1 MALSLPS
8 IKIGISTK
16 KAYFD
21 KTHDVS
27 TTSDF
32 GFVQPTLC
40 DDVIPNTNIKLR
52 THSKIM
58 LAPMP
63 QQTFSRIQMHT
74 TNVFVPMSDIYLA
87 FDNQQTQTTVQSAYR
102 SYIPNSSDCVTVKN
116 LFYCLFLAPVLHIA
130 NTFNTNHIEP
140 LAFTKVW
147 EGDSNGIVE
156 VSNVTDT
163 YKTSLTN
170 LLTTLRFG
178 VNHTYHNTNTY
189 ATDLTSLIKYFSS
202 YNYYAK
208 PNYVTPSWENAD
220 FKLESNTLV
229 NNKHVYVTFHLSR
242 RGQRVMKV
250 LNGLGYKFGLF
261 GKTVSLLPL
270 LAYYKAW
277 FDKYNPPRHIQWKST
292 KCFYLIHSYYD
303 LAESIDSAALTSS
316 TPIVNRYLYFLDFL
330 QELSDCCYTLPI
342 DPFTACLTNPVE
354 GNTIDKTLQIPTN
367 ETDSLDVYITRDST
381 PYTDSSGDSIIIK
394 SLLKFLPMVNKYSVI
409 GARVEQWMKAK
420 YGISLPRNY
429 IFGENKVSCF
439 VDEILSSTNYQSED
453 KRIGNYLG
461 ERGGVSSNK
470 NSSSESHF
478 TAEQFGYVLQLMCIV
493 PFGGYSQGI
502 NPSVCRINR
511 EDFYDNTLDSLGME
525 ACPSSEFMCENNLID
540 STHII
545 DTDSTF
551 GFRPRLFN
559 YKYKSNLRNGCFANG
574 QRDSFLGYQL
584 DRYFTVNDI
593 LADGTNVGNPPTDWQ
608 TTEELRYIGLSE
620 DYGNYDRMFYDVKGT
635 TDNFVIQMIQEYS
648 ITSPML
654 PISESY
660 NTYDKDGLSDDNAT
674 TSISHS

>member
-1 MALSLPS
+1 MAISLPN

-32 GFVQPTLC
+32 GFVQPTLF

-74 TNVFVPMSDIYLA
+74 TNVFVPMSDVYLA
-87 FDNQQTQTTVQSAYR
+87 FDNQQTQTTVQSAYK
-102 SYIPNSSDCVTVKN
+102 SYIPTSADSITVKN
-116 LFYCLFLAPVLHIA
+116 LFYSLFFAPTLHLA
-130 NTFNTNHIEP
+130 NTFSTDHIEP

-147 EGDSNGIVE
+147 EGDSNGIVP
-156 VSNVTDT
+156 VSNVTAT
-163 YKTSLTN
+163 YQTSLTN
-170 LLTTLRFG
+170 LLTSLQFG
-178 VNHTYHNTNTY
+178 TPHTYHSTKTF
-189 ATDLTSLIKYFSS
+189 ATDLTSLVKYFSS
-202 YNYYAK
+202 YNYFLS
-208 PNYVTPSWENAD
+208 PDYVTPSWDNAD
-220 FKLESNTLV
+220 FKIESNTLV
-229 NNKHVYVTFHLSR
+229 NNKHIYVTLHLSH

-261 GKTVSLLPL
+261 GKPVSILPL

-277 FDKYNPPRHIQWKST
+277 FDKYNPPRNTQWKAT

-303 LAESIDSAALTSS
+303 LAENIDNSSKSSSANTER
-316 TPIVNRYLYFLDFL
+316 RYLTFLDFL
-330 QELSDCCYTLPI
+330 QQLSDCCYTLPI
-342 DPFTACLTNPVE
+342 DPFTACLTNPLE
-354 GNTIDKTLQIPTN
+354 GNQISQTSTIPVNDVDSYSVHV
-367 ETDSLDVYITRDST
+367 ERDSL
-381 PYTDSSGDSIIIK
+381 PYNDSSDNSIMVKAI
-394 SLLKFLPMVNKYSVI
+394 LKLLPMVNKYSVI
-409 GARVEQWMKAK
+409 GARVEQWLKVK

-429 IFGENKVSCF
+429 VFGENKVSCF
-439 VDEILSSTNYQSED
+439 VEEILSSTNYQSED

-470 NSSSESHF
+470 NSSNETHF
-478 TAEQFGYVLQLMCIV
+478 TADTFGFVLQLMCIV

-502 NPSVCRINR
+502 NPSVCRVNR
-511 EDFYDNTLDSLGME
+511 EDFYDNTYDSLGME

-540 STHII
+540 STHIN
-545 DTDSTF
+545 DSDSTF
-551 GFRPRLFN
+551 GFRPRHFN
-559 YKYKSNLRNGCFANG
+559 YKYKTNLRNGCFANG
-574 QRDSFLGYQL
+574 QKDSFLGYQL

-593 LADGTNVGNPPTDWQ
+593 LGDGTYVGNQPTDWQ
-608 TTEELRYIGLSE
+608 TTEELRFIGVSE

-635 TDNFVIQMIQEYS
+635 TDNFIIQMIQEYS

-660 NTYDKDGLSDDNAT
+660 DTFDQDGLSDDNAT

>member
-1 MALSLPS
+1 MAISLPS

-74 TNVFVPMSDIYLA
+74 TNVFVPMSDVYLA
-87 FDNQQTQTTVQSAYR
+87 FDNQMTKTTVQSAYK
-102 SYIPNSSDCVTVKN
+102 SYIPTSADSITVKN
-116 LFYCLFLAPVLHIA
+116 LFYSLFLAPTLYLA
-130 NTFNTNHIEP
+130 KTFKTNKLEP

-147 EGDSNGIVE
+147 EGDNNGIVP
-156 VSNVTDT
+156 VSNVSSTYQTSLSNLLSSLLVGKNHIYHGTDT
-163 YKTSLTN
+163 
-170 LLTTLRFG
+170 F
-178 VNHTYHNTNTY
+178 
-189 ATDLTSLIKYFSS
+189 ATDMNSLVKYFSS
-202 YNYYAK
+202 YYYFLS
-208 PNYVTPSWENAD
+208 PDYVTPSWENAD
-220 FKLESNTLV
+220 FKVESNTLV
-229 NNKHVYVTFHLSR
+229 NKKHIYVTFHLSH

-261 GKTVSLLPL
+261 GKQVSLLPL

-277 FDKYNPPRHIQWKST
+277 FDKYNPPRHIQWKAT

-303 LAESIDSAALTSS
+303 LGENIDTCASSAVANTEK
-316 TPIVNRYLYFLDFL
+316 RYLTFLDFL
-330 QELSDCCYTLPI
+330 QQLSDCCYTLPI

-354 GNTIDKTLQIPTN
+354 GNTISQESSFPVN
-367 ETDSLDVYITRDST
+367 ETDSYLSTIETTAVPHSDSA
-381 PYTDSSGDSIIIK
+381 DQSIIIK

-429 IFGENKVSCF
+429 VFGENKVSCF

-470 NSSSESHF
+470 NSSSETHF
-478 TAEQFGYVLQLMCIV
+478 TADDFGFVMQLMCIV

-511 EDFYDNTLDSLGME
+511 DDFYDNTFDSLGME

-540 STHII
+540 SSHMFA
-545 DTDSTF
+545 TDSTF
-551 GFRPRLFN
+551 GFRPRHFN

-593 LADGTNVGNPPTDWQ
+593 LQDGTYVGNQPNDWQ
-608 TTEELRYIGLSE
+608 TTEELRYIGVSE

-635 TDNFVIQMIQEYS
+635 TDNFIIQMIQEYS

-660 NTYDKDGLSDDNAT
+660 DTYDKDGLSDDNAT